1 MPIEFQKIDTF
12 TKIDDN
18 KIQVTYYQTREDLIK
33 LYNKIVSDKNIE
45 IEKIN
50 NKFNKKIEKV
60 QEQLKILDTTTN
72 IKE

>member
-33 LYNKIVSDKNIE
+33 LYNKIVSDKNNE

-50 NKFNKKIEKV
+50 NKCNKKIEKV